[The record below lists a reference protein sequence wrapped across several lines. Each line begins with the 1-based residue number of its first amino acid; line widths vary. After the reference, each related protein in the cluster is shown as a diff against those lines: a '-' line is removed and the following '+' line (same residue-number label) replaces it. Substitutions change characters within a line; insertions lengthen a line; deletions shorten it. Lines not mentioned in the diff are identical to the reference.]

1 MISCSCSHAE
11 GNNLIERGY
20 YCKGGRGQCKDL
32 ILKKGR
38 GLAPKSKRMV
48 SFDRREVP
56 VGQRGWVV
64 AWIVGVPSNGCQ
76 FLSKSQAKKCIAPR
90 INPNVHYALW
100 VFIICQCRFITL

>member
-32 ILKKGR
+32 VLKKGR
-38 GLAPKSKRMV
+38 GLVPKSKRIV

-56 VGQRGWVV
+56 VGQRG
-64 AWIVGVPSNGCQ
+64 VGGGLDSRSSIQWLPI
-76 FLSKSQAKKCIAPR
+76 SQ
-90 INPNVHYALW
+90 
-100 VFIICQCRFITL
+100 